1 MHWQR
6 LQWTDH
12 SRLSQPALTYKLY
25 QPTFQEFSRA
35 AIPPDDCICAS
46 NDHRHSSY
54 ESWRPRRSEKR
65 MGVHMKVHVIC
76 SQQHQCTSANRER
89 RCTLSSRCGLG
100 RCDLRS
106 CSSWRAFAS
115 VPSVSSTDRPN
126 WAAVAS
132 AVSRS
137 IRQFSPVNSPC
148 GSLQHVQNSLSRDK
162 VSLPFSPNALEQQ
175 GWVTFWKARVSIA
188 LACASGDRRS
198 LLGPPNSASAKQAH
212 APVSPCTCTAHCN
225 SALFRQ

>member
-1 MHWQR
+1 MAHWQARVRRWRR
-6 LQWTDH
+6 LQWPDH
-12 SRLSQPALTYKLY
+12 SRLSRSALIYKLY
-25 QPTFQEFSRA
+25 QLTFQDFSRA

-46 NDHRHSSY
+46 NDHRHSSH

-65 MGVHMKVHVIC
+65 TKVHMKVHVIC
-76 SQQHQCTSANRER
+76 SQQHQCTSATREQR
-89 RCTLSSRCGLG
+89 FTLSSRCGLG

-132 AVSRS
+132 TVSRS

-148 GSLQHVQNSLSRDK
+148 GSLQHGQTKFLFLSVQMPLNSK
-162 VSLPFSPNALEQQ
+162 VGCPFE
-175 GWVTFWKARVSIA
+175 R
-188 LACASGDRRS
+188 LA
-198 LLGPPNSASAKQAH
+198 
-212 APVSPCTCTAHCN
+212 
-225 SALFRQ
+225 